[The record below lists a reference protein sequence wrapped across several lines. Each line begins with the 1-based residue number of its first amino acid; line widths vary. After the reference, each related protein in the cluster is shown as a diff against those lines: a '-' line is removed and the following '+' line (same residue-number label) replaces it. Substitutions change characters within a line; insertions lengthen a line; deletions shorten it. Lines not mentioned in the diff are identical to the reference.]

1 MAQVLIGC
9 DGVNSVV
16 SKWLGFK
23 APSFTGRAAIR
34 AWVNFKSSHGLEP
47 KLLQFFGK
55 GFRSGFL
62 PYDDNDVYWF
72 FTSSQEKEIED
83 DPAKMKQFVLSK
95 LENVPDEIKAIVENT
110 ELDFIISSPLR
121 YRHPWELL
129 WGNISKGNVC
139 VAGDALH
146 PMTPDIGQGACAALE
161 DGVVLARCLAGAL
174 LKEQSGETKEKG
186 DKEREEYKRV
196 EMGLK
201 KVCQREEM
209 EKH

>member
-1 MAQVLIGC
+1 
-9 DGVNSVV
+9 
-16 SKWLGFK
+16 
-23 APSFTGRAAIR
+23 
-34 AWVNFKSSHGLEP
+34 
-47 KLLQFFGK
+47 
-55 GFRSGFL
+55 
-62 PYDDNDVYWF
+62 
-72 FTSSQEKEIED
+72 
-83 DPAKMKQFVLSK
+83 MKQFVLSK
-95 LENVPDEIKAIVENT
+95 IENVPDEIKAIVENT

-146 PMTPDIGQGACAALE
+146 PMTPDIDQGACAALE

-201 KVCQREEM
+201 KYAKERRWRSIEIISTAYMVGFIQHGNGTVTTFLRDKILAGYLSGLLLKRADFDCGKLSNSRM
-209 EKH
+209 